1 MGQGVELAQPF
12 RGGDIRGLSLDREQP
27 GTRRLDQK
35 VVLVGEAGHPQ
46 SGTFGRFR
54 DPGEI
59 DVRGDVL
66 PSGRGEGILPRTVG
80 VVAAQGA
87 PAAGGGVVLV
97 PFVSVV
103 DDPPDS
109 LLREKGRAFR
119 HPAIDRRSDLGVVVI
134 GKIVAEALREI
145 TERRRERPEH
155 PGEAIAVFVLSDTAF
170 VPNPFPVEE
179 TMKGERVEELV
190 AQKDPA
196 GRYRRRDVAD
206 DLDAVRL
213 GVGRERLCQRPP
225 HLGAGLEDAVDR
237 LVREGR
243 VDLAESRHHIP
254 REPTVVRALLHDHR
268 WRAAGKPLVPF
279 AVDRPGEEKSKGAPD
294 RDARVKIPFPPDHPG
309 KGLRIVPVFFMIQ
322 NLLHELRERN
332 REVGTFRYS
341 LKDEIEKERI
351 LRACGVS
358 FRCFVHRTPP

>member
-66 PSGRGEGILPRTVG
+66 PSGRDEGILPRAVG

-119 HPAIDRRSDLGVVVI
+119 HPVIDRRSDLGVVVI

-170 VPNPFPVEE
+170 VPNPFPVEK

-196 GRYRRRDVAD
+196 GRSRRRDVAD
-206 DLDAVRL
+206 DLDAGLVNHYYLLQRIAEL
-213 GVGRERLCQRPP
+213 GDVPAQNHFFGDDDPGGLVMAAGAGILQSSDQPEAAEQFIRHLLSKESQEHFLTLFEYPLLEGVGTP
-225 HLGAGLEDAVDR
+225 
-237 LVREGR
+237 EGQLPL
-243 VDLAESRHHIP
+243 DELPTLDISLTDTADTLDPALTLIAES
-254 REPTVVRALLHDHR
+254 
-268 WRAAGKPLVPF
+268 
-279 AVDRPGEEKSKGAPD
+279 
-294 RDARVKIPFPPDHPG
+294 
-309 KGLRIVPVFFMIQ
+309 GL
-322 NLLHELRERN
+322 
-332 REVGTFRYS
+332 S
-341 LKDEIEKERI
+341 
-351 LRACGVS
+351 
-358 FRCFVHRTPP
+358 